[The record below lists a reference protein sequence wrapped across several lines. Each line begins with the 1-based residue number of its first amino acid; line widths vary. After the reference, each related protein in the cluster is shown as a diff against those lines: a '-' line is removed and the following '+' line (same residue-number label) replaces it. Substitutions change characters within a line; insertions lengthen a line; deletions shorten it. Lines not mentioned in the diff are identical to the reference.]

1 MMDASTDTSMVLTPA
16 QRLLPWAIAL
26 LLMAGAWAAWGM
38 WHEDNHSIGV
48 ALFQGELAEPMVS
61 FWLTDYYTFQIP
73 LVSWLAQAFPSV
85 AVFGLWMLLHVVVWL
100 ATMLSLVFGRLRQGG
115 ALGTGAM
122 VAATMLVLAL
132 TADALVHQANTRV
145 SIFMAFTGLM
155 AASDRIGQGQR
166 PQVSSILLFL
176 LAVLIRIHTSIIV
189 LAFFLAWHVLTGR
202 QVMATLKAHRWHLAL
217 GLAVLLIYQTKG
229 WRTDNVGEIIE
240 ANYEYALLEQH
251 RLHPLPPDATAKD
264 SMRYAT
270 LQQFMISDSAEFTLD
285 YLART
290 IDVSYHSGDRFS
302 KRAFDNALNEL
313 KARMVENHVPLLM
326 ALALLLL
333 AVPVLGVRHVA
344 FGRAAAAL
352 AVWLAVLLGLL
363 LVVADEMKPRFFEPF
378 TAMVLLMCLLHI
390 LPPMLAKGPRWMPWL
405 LVAALGLPL
414 VLKVQQ
420 VSAIARAY
428 SDHEREA
435 LEAQARIRTCSEGH
449 RIIAFTEA
457 DLPLTH
463 GLLHRNRVR
472 PYDRLSYFDGGYLIY
487 FDPIKQRFINI
498 FGCSP
503 LHYPCLIE
511 MMRTQTDIVYY
522 ATPERLQMAADYFR
536 VMYGVQLHFYEI
548 SEPACEFG
556 LNGKVFEVK
565 VIELGTP

>member
-1 MMDASTDTSMVLTPA
+1 MMDASTDTSPALTPA

-26 LLMAGAWAAWGM
+26 LLTAGAWAAWGM

-73 LVSWLAQAFPSV
+73 LVSWLAQVFPNT
-85 AVFGLWMLLHVVVWL
+85 AVFGLWLLLHVVVWL
-100 ATMLSLVFGRLRQGG
+100 GAMLGLVFGRLRPSWAWG
-115 ALGTGAM
+115 

-145 SIFMAFTGLM
+145 SIFMAFTALLAGG
-155 AASDRIGQGQR
+155 DRIGQGQR
-166 PQVSSILLFL
+166 PTVSSVLLFV
-176 LAVLIRIHTSIIV
+176 LAVFIRIHTSIIV

-202 QVMATLKAHRWHLAL
+202 QVIGTLKAHRWHLGL
-217 GLAVLLIYQTKG
+217 GLAVLLVYQTKG
-229 WRTDNVGEIIE
+229 WGTDNVGEIIE

-251 RLHPLPPDATAKD
+251 RLHPLPPDATVRD

-290 IDVSYHSGDRFS
+290 VDVSYHRGDRFS
-302 KRAFDNALNEL
+302 KRALHNALGEL
-313 KARMVENHVPLLM
+313 KARTVENRVPLLM

-352 AVWLAVLLGLL
+352 AVWLAVLLVLL

-378 TAMVLLMCLLHI
+378 TAMVLLMCLLHV
-390 LPPMLAKGPRWMPWL
+390 LPPMLAKGPRWMPLL
-405 LVAALGLPL
+405 LVAVLALPL
-414 VLKVQQ
+414 VLKVGQ

-428 SDHEREA
+428 ADHEQQVLA
-435 LEAQARIRTCSEGH
+435 AQARFRECQQH
-449 RIIAFTEA
+449 FRIIAFTEA

-487 FDPIKQRFINI
+487 FDPLKQRFINI

-503 LHYPCLIE
+503 LNYPCIIE
-511 MMRTQTDIVYY
+511 MMRTETDIVYY

-536 VMYGVQLHFYEI
+536 VMYGVELTFTPV
-548 SEPACEFG
+548 SDPACNFG
-556 LNGKVFEVK
+556 LNGDVYSVEVGA
-565 VIELGTP
+565 IGSP